1 MVLLGKRAWWL
12 PSWMDRVIPH
22 VSIEGEQYFAKKDAE
37 AKPDEADVPAQP
49 A

>member
-12 PSWMDRVIPH
+12 PKWMDRVIPH
-22 VSIEGEQYFAKKDAE
+22 ISIEGEEYFAKKDA
-37 AKPDEADVPAQP
+37 AKDSSRDVPAQP